1 MLESKM
7 VQNHLTNFPETIH
20 YFLIKQQEHEPQI
33 WQRLKKLGVIHIIM
47 VLIMAHERGGAITN
61 DVLKFR

>member
-7 VQNHLTNFPETIH
+7 VQNHLTNFPETIQ

-33 WQRLKKLGVIHIIM
+33 RQRLKKLGVIHIIM

>member
-20 YFLIKQQEHEPQI
+20 YFLIKKQEHEPQI
-33 WQRLKKLGVIHIIM
+33 
-47 VLIMAHERGGAITN
+47 
-61 DVLKFR
+61 